1 MRKVV
6 QGDITTLEVDAIVNA
21 ANQVMLGGGGVDGA
35 IHRASGRELYDACQ
49 KVPEVRP
56 DVRCPTGEARITPPR
71 GKAPTAMSQRGWML
85 RMAVFA
91 AGIFLMSAGI
101 ALSIRSNLGTTPIST
116 LPVAVNAWNL
126 RISVGMATFL
136 MNALFV
142 VAQFCLLRS
151 RFPARLWLQIP
162 AVLFF
167 GWTIDLC
174 LATFG
179 FVAPEAWSMRLIV
192 NLTAIPVLAFGVWLC
207 LVSDILLMPGDGLAS
222 AIGAVL
228 HVDFAWAQVGTDTGI
243 VITAA
248 LFGIA
253 TAGRVTGIR
262 EGTLLAMILVGVCVR
277 LYRKLLEK

>member
-1 MRKVV
+1 
-6 QGDITTLEVDAIVNA
+6 
-21 ANQVMLGGGGVDGA
+21 
-35 IHRASGRELYDACQ
+35 
-49 KVPEVRP
+49 
-56 DVRCPTGEARITPPR
+56 
-71 GKAPTAMSQRGWML
+71 MSQRGWML

-179 FVAPEAWSMRLIV
+179 FVAPEAWAMRLIV

-228 HVDFAWAQVGTDTGI
+228 HVDFAWAKVGTDTGI

-262 EGTLLAMILVGVCVR
+262 EGTLLAMILVGVLCAPLPKTPGEVAMAMPQKDDLIEEIKRTDLLLEWAVQYGDEAEAER
-277 LYRKLLEK
+277 LREKLRKLAEL